1 MIFDKTGTLTEEG
14 LSVSGFKSVK
24 DHGGNWKFDEY
35 HHECKQLGETAQIMN
50 RNDLTTRYF
59 ECLASCHSVSLLDD
73 IKIGDPLDI
82 KMFEAT
88 EWVLD
93 ESLTHDHATIEEA

>member
-35 HHECKQLGETAQIMN
+35 HHECK
-50 RNDLTTRYF
+50 
-59 ECLASCHSVSLLDD
+59 
-73 IKIGDPLDI
+73 
-82 KMFEAT
+82 
-88 EWVLD
+88 
-93 ESLTHDHATIEEA
+93 